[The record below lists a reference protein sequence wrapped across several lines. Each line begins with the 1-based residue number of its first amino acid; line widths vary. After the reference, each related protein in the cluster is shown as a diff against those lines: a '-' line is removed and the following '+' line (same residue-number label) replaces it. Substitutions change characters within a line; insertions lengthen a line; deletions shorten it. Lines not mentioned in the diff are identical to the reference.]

1 MKDTKSMIYP
11 SSMLCFAPKEA
22 KRKKKAGPAHLQCI
36 NVRYDGYGPDRTHVP
51 LQRISWIKSFPR
63 YMPSQYT
70 SEDVLS
76 KPQWADPP
84 MDSPK
89 VRVPAYNQLDGPVDR
104 RSHHG
109 NYKLDEGVPRNPRGR
124 TGMIGRGVLGRWG
137 PNHTATPIIT
147 RWARD
152 KTGALR
158 EVEGKRV
165 LETVAV
171 RSRTGWALPC
181 ELVVPEDKLGFGT
194 RRAFLT
200 ELVRNKTRTAAEDAS
215 KSLSQLFAEGTVI
228 YRGYVDDAKNT
239 DNAWLE
245 TVSVNF
251 HDNSGTKFGSFRLA
265 EDFTWVE
272 AHFSLNVFAQHK
284 EWLREVVELHRAHW

>member
-1 MKDTKSMIYP
+1 MIEKIVINP
-11 SSMLCFAPKEA
+11 GSMLCFAPKEQ
-22 KRKKKAGPAHLQCI
+22 KRKKKVGPAHLQCV
-36 NVRYDGYGPDRTHVP
+36 NVRYDGYGPDRTHIP
-51 LQRISWIKSFPR
+51 LTKISWVKSFPG
-63 YMPSQYT
+63 YLPSQYT
-70 SEDVLS
+70 SDDVLA

-84 MDSPK
+84 LDSPK
-89 VRVPAYNQLDGPVDR
+89 VRVPAYNTLDGPVDR

-109 NYKLDEGVPRNPRGR
+109 LYKLNEGVPRNPRGR

-147 RWARD
+147 RWART
-152 KTGALR
+152 KTGAIR
-158 EVEGKRV
+158 EVDGKRV

-181 ELVVPEDKLGFGT
+181 ELVVPGDKLGYGT

-200 ELVRNKTRTAAEDAS
+200 ELVRNKSKRAADDANR
-215 KSLSQLFAEGTVI
+215 SLSQLFSEGTVI
-228 YRGYVDDAKNT
+228 YKGYVDDAKNT

-251 HDNSGTKFGSFRLA
+251 HDDSGTRFGCFRLA

-272 AHFSLNVFAQHK
+272 ANFSLTVFAQHK
-284 EWLREVVELHRAHW
+284 EWLREVVELRRAHW